1 MADDLFGIKRR
12 TSGKSVT
19 EKDILPYLQREV
31 MPELKAIRGL
41 LDRMLSANQQ
51 SIAATTTGRGL
62 STNGIQTSFSHM
74 ATDTPT
80 TVPPSVRFNFDAS
93 QYPATNLAKV
103 RRIDIEYWVD
113 ANIAGGSP
121 EVALFRR
128 VGQTEIANS
137 RVAHTGG
144 MASAHYLATDLPVG
158 DGTDELVDGDAQY
171 NVKGRDADGLVEVV
185 LLQARVIVRYVDPEV

>member
-1 MADDLFGIKRR
+1 MAEDLFGIKRR
-12 TSGKSVT
+12 IGGKSVT
-19 EKDILPYLQREV
+19 EKDMLPYLQREV

-41 LDRMLSANQQ
+41 LDRMLSA
-51 SIAATTTGRGL
+51 SLESVAATTTGRGL
-62 STNGIQTSFSHM
+62 STNGIQTSFAHM

-80 TVPPSVRFNFDAS
+80 TIPPSVRFNFDAS

-113 ANIAGGSP
+113 ADIAGGSP

-137 RVAHTGG
+137 RVSHTGG

-171 NVKGRDADGLVEVV
+171 NVKARDAAGLVEVV
-185 LLQARVIVRYVDPEV
+185 LLQARMIVRYVDPEV